1 MMARMITL
9 HGHPYSPNSRKV
21 HWALEEMGAPYV
33 YKTVNLA
40 TREQKSPEFLRLNP
54 NGRVPVVV
62 DGEGDN
68 GFVLYESNAILW
80 YLADKYDHGHIVP
93 EDLAERA
100 LIDQWMWWQAS
111 DLAPATGRPWIMK
124 FYHTRFGAPFDGDKH
139 QHMVQAAASPLLLLD
154 QHLATRK
161 FVVGERFTIADIAL
175 SEFFGL
181 CSEAGIPLGEVP
193 HVSAWFA
200 RLAERPGFRK
210 TRPA

>member
-1 MMARMITL
+1 MARMITL
-9 HGHPYSPNSRKV
+9 HAHPYSPNSRKV
-21 HWALEEMGAPYV
+21 HWALEEMGTPYV

-40 TREQKSPEFLRLNP
+40 KREQKSAEFLRLNP
-54 NGRVPVVV
+54 NGRVPVMI

-80 YLADKYDHGHIVP
+80 YLADKYDRGNIVP

-111 DLAPATGRPWIMK
+111 DLAPATGRPWSMK
-124 FYHTRFGAPFDGDKH
+124 FYHTRFGTPFDEDKH
-139 QHMVQAAASPLLLLD
+139 RHMVQAAASPLLLLD

-161 FVVGERFTIADIAL
+161 YVVAERFTIADIAL

-181 CSEAGIPLGEVP
+181 CNEAGIPLGDVP
-193 HVSAWFA
+193 HLAAWFG
-200 RLAERPGFRK
+200 RLAERPAFRK
-210 TRPA
+210 TRPT